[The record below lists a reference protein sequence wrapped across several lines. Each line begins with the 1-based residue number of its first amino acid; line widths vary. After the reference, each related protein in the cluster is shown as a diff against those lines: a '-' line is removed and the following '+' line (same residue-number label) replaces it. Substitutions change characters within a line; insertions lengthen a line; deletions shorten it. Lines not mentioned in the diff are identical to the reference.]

1 MAEIISLFTCL
12 HPLLSTTTIAQ
23 FTRIGFALLAM
34 TGRVTMLNISRWTAK
49 GGSYRTIQ
57 RFFNTVIPWGQV
69 CALFF
74 KTHLL
79 QHDSEY
85 LIAVDET
92 VVSKSG
98 KQTYGLNRFFSALF
112 GTTIP
117 GVAFLAISLL
127 SVKQRR
133 SYPMGM
139 EQIVRDSPTEAVSP
153 QKKHS
158 NDSVSSP
165 PKRKRGRPKGSRN
178 RNKTDVVLSA
188 ELKQIQCMITQLQKY
203 VGDIIPLKHLV
214 GDGHFGHNN
223 AVQMAKQCGVYL
235 ISKLRTD
242 AALYFPCTTPYC
254 GRGRPRVY
262 GDRFLPQQI
271 PAQWRRSQ
279 TTEDGI
285 QTEVYQVKLLN
296 KQFAAPLNVVC
307 ILKTNLLTNKR
318 AHVLLF
324 SSDLAL
330 EAEQM
335 IDYYRL
341 RFQLEFNF
349 RDAKQYWGLEDFMN
363 VKRTPVSNAANLSMF
378 MVNLSMKLS
387 DLFRV
392 QDDAFSVIDLKARYR
407 GVKYLLEVLKLLKQK
422 LNPIIFDEIASHV
435 GSIGSIHCTRNKST
449 PG

>member
-1 MAEIISLFTCL
+1 MPEIITLLTCFN
-12 HPLLSTTTIAQ
+12 PLLSTTTIAQ
-23 FTRIGFALLAM
+23 FCRIVCALLAM
-34 TGRVTMLNISRWTAK
+34 TGRVTMLNISRWTDK

-57 RFFNTVIPWGQV
+57 RFFNTLLPWGSI
-69 CALFF
+69 CWLFF

-98 KQTYGLNRFFSALF
+98 KQPHGLNRFFSSLF

-117 GVAFLAISLL
+117 DVAFLAISLL
-127 SVKQRR
+127 SVKQPR

-139 EQIVRDSPTEAVSP
+139 EQIIRETVSP
-153 QKKHS
+153 QKKHP
-158 NDSVSSP
+158 NDSVSP
-165 PKRKRGRPKGSRN
+165 LPKRKRDRPKGSRN

-203 VGDIIPLKHLV
+203 LGDIIPLKHLV
-214 GDGHFGHNN
+214 VDGHFGHNN

-242 AALYFPCTTPYC
+242 AALYFPCTTPYS

-262 GDRFLPQQI
+262 GDRFHPQQI
-271 PAQWRRSQ
+271 TPQWRSSQ
-279 TTEDGI
+279 TTESGI
-285 QTEVYQVKLLN
+285 QTEVYQAKLLN
-296 KQFAAPLNVVC
+296 KQFASPLNVVC
-307 ILKTNLLTNKR
+307 ILKTNLLTDKR

-363 VKRTPVSNAANLSMF
+363 VKPTPVSNAANLSMF
-378 MVNLSMKLS
+378 MVNLSTKLS

-392 QDDAFSVIDLKARYR
+392 QHDEFSVIDLKARYR
-407 GVKYLLEVLKLLKQK
+407 GRKYLFEILKLLKQK
-422 LNPIIFDEIASHV
+422 VNPIVFDEIASHV

-449 PG
+449 PR